1 MALAK
6 AASRVPTRNV
16 LHAAL
21 LGNSLAILG
30 AVYMLAAGITVIQP
44 RYTIYGLS
52 WVFVGLLVLWKV
64 QPRPTD
70 ERTRR
75 RAIAIAGVYFVA
87 LAAAGGV
94 VVTAMRPGAGEFGLR
109 LATLAAGWGP
119 APIVSTPWAALVLM
133 PARIVGYLALAYLVY
148 ATVIDAAGAAVSGV
162 VGLFSCVSCS
172 WPIVASV
179 LSGVLGG
186 GSAVA
191 AAAFDFSYDIS
202 TVVFLLTVALL
213 YWRPVVGGRLGRSA
227 SEE

>member
-1 MALAK
+1 MALAE
-6 AASRVPTRNV
+6 ATSRLPTRDV

-21 LGNSLAILG
+21 LGNSIAILG
-30 AVYMLAAGITVIQP
+30 VAYVLAAEITIIQP
-44 RYTIYGLS
+44 RYTVYGLL
-52 WVFVGLLVLWKV
+52 WIFVGLLVLWKV
-64 QPRPTD
+64 QARPTD

-75 RAIAIAGVYFVA
+75 RALATAGVYFVA
-87 LAAAGGV
+87 LAVVGGV
-94 VVTAMRPGAGEFGLR
+94 VVTAMRPGAGEFEVR
-109 LATLAAGWGP
+109 LATLAPGWGP

-172 WPIVASV
+172 WPVIASL

-213 YWRPVVGGRLGRSA
+213 YWRPVVGGRLGRLT
-227 SEE
+227 SEK